1 MTAIVREAAQPTAG
15 TTRKLPLQPVTGGR
29 SRDGLQVVSSATR
42 PIANP
47 SALVANPMAVLID
60 LEVEARGCAD
70 VATLK
75 YAIVNATRKLIPYEQ
90 AFLLEWVTGSQ
101 TWKISVASS
110 IANVDRHA
118 TVPRALESW
127 LNNPQQPLRQ
137 TIDKIQSTDITT
149 GAQSIELS
157 DGDTV
162 LPNAI
167 WVPLKLRTGITVG
180 LLALRERPW
189 EPAYKSLLIPLAGA
203 YSHAWDALNQ
213 PESRG
218 IRLALA
224 RLNRRRLAI
233 GCVVIAALA
242 AFIPIPMTALAPAEI
257 VAASPELIVAPMD
270 GVIQDIL
277 VPSGAMV
284 EKGTVLVRFTDT
296 KVRNDFELAAKAKT
310 VAEAKYFKVLQ
321 SAVST
326 QKDMQDLSMTKA
338 ELAMAE
344 ADLAYARE
352 MVSRVEIKASHAGLV
367 IYAAKSD
374 WIGRPVSTGER
385 IMEIADPEKT
395 EIKID
400 VQVSDAITVTPGA
413 RVALFLDGE
422 PLHSVEAVVERMS
435 YRPITTP
442 DHQLVFRL
450 SAKLIDGAARRI
462 GLRGTARLSGDTV
475 TLGFIFCGGRL
486 HSSDKRSVF
495 DASKCCF
502 RSWSCTASCTAQ
514 RVADRKYRCG
524 CKRSTVSDRRRSRP
538 WRILSS
544 ALARERAAAALG
556 FVCDPAGPVQPGA

>member
-1 MTAIVREAAQPTAG
+1 MTAAERVPGEPNAG
-15 TTRKLPLQPVTGGR
+15 TSRKLPLQPITGGR
-29 SRDGLQVVSSATR
+29 SRDALQVVTSAMR
-42 PIANP
+42 PPAIPNVP
-47 SALVANPMAVLID
+47 IANPMAVLID
-60 LEVEARGCAD
+60 LEVEARGCLD
-70 VATLK
+70 VATLR
-75 YAIVNATRKLIPYEQ
+75 YAIVNATRKLIPYDQ
-90 AFLLEWVTGSQ
+90 AFLLEWASASQ
-101 TWKISVASS
+101 SWKISVASS

-137 TIDKIQSTDITT
+137 TIDKIQSADITI
-149 GAQSIELS
+149 GEQSIELS

-167 WVPLKLRTGITVG
+167 WVPLRLRTGITVG

-189 EPAYKSLLIPLAGA
+189 EPAYHNLLLPLAGA
-203 YSHAWDALNQ
+203 YAHAWDALTQ
-213 PESRG
+213 ADSGG
-218 IRLALA
+218 IRQTLA
-224 RLNRRRLAI
+224 RLSRRRLAI
-233 GCVVIAALA
+233 GCAVFAALA
-242 AFIPIPMTALAPAEI
+242 AFMPIPMTALAPAEI

-277 VPSGAMV
+277 VPSGAEV
-284 EKGTVLVRFTDT
+284 EKGTVLVRFADT

-326 QKDMQDLSMTKA
+326 QKDMQDLSVTKA

-352 MVSRVEIKASHAGLV
+352 MLSRVDVKASHAGLV
-367 IYAAKSD
+367 IYTAKSD

-385 IMEIADPEKT
+385 IMEIADPDKT

-400 VQVSDAITVTPGA
+400 VQVSDAITVKPGA

-422 PLHSVEAVVERMS
+422 PLQSVDAVVERMT

-442 DHQLVFRL
+442 DNQLVFRL
-450 SAKLIDGAARRI
+450 SAKFTDSAPRRI

-475 TLGFIFCGGRL
+475 TLGFYL
-486 HSSDKRSVF
+486 L
-495 DASKCCF
+495 
-502 RSWSCTASCTAQ
+502 
-514 RVADRKYRCG
+514 
-524 CKRSTVSDRRRSRP
+524 RRP
-538 WRILSS
+538 L
-544 ALARERAAAALG
+544 ALVRQKIGL
-556 FVCDPAGPVQPGA
+556 